1 MIRFTLGTVMGE
13 PRAVRVGY
21 KGEEIRDW
29 IEQHPQQLWHQVGYV
44 SVTNVYILDEQLYTM
59 FLLKWG
65 HE

>member
-21 KGEEIRDW
+21 NSKEIRDW
-29 IEQHPQQLWHQVGYV
+29 IEQQPRNAWHQVGYV

-59 FLLKWG
+59 FLLRWA
-65 HE
+65 